1 MYFSVKSATAK
12 KIQVCANSIRTS
24 ELSVKYLS
32 GSHFRYSVVV
42 SKKQGNAVKRNRV
55 KRVIREIV
63 RLKKDYLPT
72 GYYLI
77 YFNRK
82 CDLLHRDKIENDL
95 DEIIKKLSKNN
106 TNRLKNI

>member
-1 MYFSVKSATAK
+1 M
-12 KIQVCANSIRTS
+12 
-24 ELSVKYLS
+24 SVKYLS

-63 RLKKDYLPT
+63 RQKKDFLPT

-77 YFNRK
+77 YFNQQ
-82 CDLLHRDKIENDL
+82 CDRLHRDTIVNDL
-95 DEIIKKLSKNN
+95 DEIIKKIIKKQN
-106 TNRLKNI
+106 KPA